1 MNTEKDGQKEELRVI
16 VADPLLPEGF
26 DILREASGITVE
38 DHTQDNPDELTRAL
52 VGAAGLI
59 VRSRTKV
66 DADLMQAGS
75 SLQVIGRA
83 GVGVD
88 NIDIDEATRRG
99 IVVMNAPAA
108 NTYSTVELAFALLLG
123 SARRVPE
130 ADASMRTGQWK
141 RKELRGTQLA
151 GKTMGVVGVGR
162 VGGEMADRAQAF
174 GMQVLAHDPYVT
186 EERRNELALDMKP
199 LEELLRVAN
208 IVTLHVPLTDENR
221 GLIGRNEIAS
231 MPAGAILIN
240 AARGGLVDEEALAEA
255 LVSGH
260 LAAAGIDVFEMEPL
274 PDDSPLREAPNLVMT
289 PHIGAS
295 TFEAQHEV
303 SRQIAVF
310 IRDALLLN
318 DYQTALNRNP

>member
-1 MNTEKDGQKEELRVI
+1 VNTEKDGPQEELRVI

-38 DHTQDNPDELTRAL
+38 DHTQDGPDELVRAL

-66 DADLMQAGS
+66 DADLIRAGS

-88 NIDIDEATRRG
+88 NIDIDEATRHG
-99 IVVMNAPAA
+99 IVVLNAPAA

-123 SARRVPE
+123 SVRRIPE
-130 ADASMRTGQWK
+130 ADASIRAGEWK

-151 GKTMGVVGVGR
+151 GKTMGIVGVGR
-162 VGGEMADRAQAF
+162 VGGEMVRRAQSF
-174 GMQVLAHDPYVT
+174 GMRVLAHDPYVT

-199 LEELLRVAN
+199 LEELLRAAQ
-208 IVTLHVPLTDENR
+208 IVTIHVPLADENR
-221 GLIGRNEIAS
+221 GLIGRSEIAL
-231 MPAGAILIN
+231 MPAGSILIN

-260 LAAAGIDVFEMEPL
+260 LSAAGIDVFETEPL
-274 PDDSPLREAPNLVMT
+274 PDGSPLRKAPNLVMT
-289 PHIGAS
+289 PHIGAA
-295 TFEAQHEV
+295 TVEAQREV
-303 SRQIAVF
+303 SRQIAVS

-318 DYQTALNRNP
+318 DYQTALNRDP

>member
-1 MNTEKDGQKEELRVI
+1 VNTEKDGQKEELRVI

-38 DHTQDNPDELTRAL
+38 DHTQDNPDELTGAL

-130 ADASMRTGQWK
+130 ADASMRAGQWK

-295 TFEAQHEV
+295 TFEAQREV

>member
-38 DHTQDNPDELTRAL
+38 DHTQDNPDELTGAL

-130 ADASMRTGQWK
+130 ADASMRAGQWK

-295 TFEAQHEV
+295 TFEAQQEV

>member
-1 MNTEKDGQKEELRVI
+1 MNTGKDGPKEELRVI

-38 DHTQDNPDELTRAL
+38 DHTQDDSDELARAL

-66 DADLMQAGS
+66 DADLIQAGS

-83 GVGVD
+83 GVGID

-99 IVVMNAPAA
+99 IVVINAPAA
-108 NTYSTVELAFALLLG
+108 NTYATVELAFALLLG
-123 SARRVPE
+123 SARRIPE
-130 ADASMRTGQWK
+130 ADASMRSGQWK

-162 VGGEMADRAQAF
+162 VGGEMAHRAQSF
-174 GMQVLAHDPYVT
+174 GMRVLAHDPYVT

-199 LEELLRVAN
+199 LEELLRAAN

-260 LAAAGIDVFEMEPL
+260 LSAAGIDVFEMEPL

-295 TFEAQHEV
+295 TFEAQREV

-318 DYQTALNRNP
+318 DYQTALNRGP

>member
-130 ADASMRTGQWK
+130 ADASMRAGQWK

>member
-38 DHTQDNPDELTRAL
+38 DHTQDNLDELTRAL

-99 IVVMNAPAA
+99 IIVMNAPAA

-130 ADASMRTGQWK
+130 ADASMRAGQWK

-255 LVSGH
+255 LMSGH

-295 TFEAQHEV
+295 TFEAQREV

>member
-26 DILREASGITVE
+26 DILREANGITVE

-130 ADASMRTGQWK
+130 ADASMRAGQWK

-221 GLIGRNEIAS
+221 GLIGRNEIAL

>member
-88 NIDIDEATRRG
+88 NIDIGEATRRG

-130 ADASMRTGQWK
+130 ADASMRAGQWK

-295 TFEAQHEV
+295 TFEAQQEV

>member
-1 MNTEKDGQKEELRVI
+1 MNAEKYGPKEELRVI

-26 DILREASGITVE
+26 DILREASGIAVE
-38 DHTQDNPDELTRAL
+38 DHTQDDPGELAKAL

-66 DADLMQAGS
+66 DADLIQAGS
-75 SLQVIGRA
+75 SLKVIGRA

-88 NIDIDEATRRG
+88 NINIDEATRHG
-99 IVVMNAPAA
+99 IVVLNAPAA

-123 SARRVPE
+123 SARRIPE
-130 ADASMRTGQWK
+130 ADASIRAGEWK

-162 VGGEMADRAQAF
+162 VGGEMVRRARSF
-174 GMQVLAHDPYVT
+174 GMRVLAHDPYVT
-186 EERRNELALDMKP
+186 EERRNELALDMKS
-199 LEELLRVAN
+199 LEELLRAAQ
-208 IVTLHVPLTDENR
+208 IVTIHVPLTDENR
-221 GLIGRNEIAS
+221 GLIGRDEIAL
-231 MPAGAILIN
+231 MPAESILIN

-255 LVSGH
+255 LVTGH
-260 LAAAGIDVFEMEPL
+260 LSAAGIDVFEMEPL
-274 PDDSPLREAPNLVMT
+274 PDGSPLRKAPNLVMT

-295 TFEAQHEV
+295 TVEAQREV
-303 SRQIAVF
+303 SRQIAVS

-318 DYQTALNRNP
+318 DYQAALNRDT

>member
-38 DHTQDNPDELTRAL
+38 DHTQDNPDELTGAL

-130 ADASMRTGQWK
+130 ADASMRAGQWK

-295 TFEAQHEV
+295 TFEAQREV